1 MSRPDFFQFSED
13 RVLKPSPGR
22 VPMMV
27 QTEGRIYEAIEKQ
40 FDGSIVYDK
49 SIDADTRNIYLKWVS
64 SPPERVHATSP
75 ARLLTHPRPG
85 APFTCSVQVCVHC
98 PSLGKYIP
106 FPVEEDLTLSACI
119 YGKRKPK
126 TGAGKNHYVDYYMRR
141 SDYVK
146 LVSNPTGK
154 PLLLSGES
162 DVIEIKIKK
171 GESEGTFETLSLT
184 CGSNAA
190 RSRNALPAA
199 RSWDW
204 DYHLLI
210 RSNSMDTSK
219 FCIHSLMSKHLT
231 TDSNRSQTREKRKL
245 SECEEAQKS
254 LPPAKKRKFSETS
267 SPSSSSESSDSDT
280 ASNEIGKIFRPIQM
294 QTFTNVISTMKSEI
308 FESTCEA
315 VF

>member
-1 MSRPDFFQFSED
+1 MSRPDFFPCSDQD
-13 RVLKPSPGR
+13 RVLKPNPGR

-27 QTEGRIYEAIEKQ
+27 QTDGRIYEAIEKQ

-49 SIDADTRNIYLKWVS
+49 LLHADTRNLYLRWS
-64 SPPERVHATSP
+64 AAPPERVHATSP
-75 ARLLTHPRPG
+75 SRLLTHPRPG

-106 FPVEEDLTLSACI
+106 YPVEEDLTLSACI

-126 TGAGKNHYVDYYMRR
+126 TGAGKNHYIDYYMRR

-154 PLLLSGES
+154 PLLLSNDSEM
-162 DVIEIKIKK
+162 VEVKIKK
-171 GESEGTFETLSLT
+171 GDSVGVFESLSLT

-190 RSRNALPAA
+190 RSRKALPAA
-199 RSWDW
+199 RGWDW

-210 RSNSMDTSK
+210 RSNSMDTTK

-245 SECEEAQKS
+245 SELGDTQKS
-254 LPPAKKRKFSETS
+254 CPPAKKRKLSD
-267 SPSSSSESSDSDT
+267 SSSSVSSDSGSDSDST
-280 ASNEIGKIFRPIQM
+280 SNNDLGKIFRPVQM
-294 QTFTNVISTMKSEI
+294 QTFTNVISTMKS
-308 FESTCEA
+308 CEA